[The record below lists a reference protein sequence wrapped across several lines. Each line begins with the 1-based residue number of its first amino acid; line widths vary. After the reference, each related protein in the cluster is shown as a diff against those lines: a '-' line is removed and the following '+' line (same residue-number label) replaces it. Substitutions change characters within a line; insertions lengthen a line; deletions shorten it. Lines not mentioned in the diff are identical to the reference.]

1 MREIEEGTRG
11 VEDGMDLVLTGASWH
26 ACSFIDEFI
35 GMSPSTPSIASCVA
49 STAIAWPHPV
59 KQHPP
64 ALFVLLVCPAIFPGN
79 GATGDWRYPTICP
92 ELHLHLLLQSF
103 KREHP

>member
-11 VEDGMDLVLTGASWH
+11 VEDDMDLVLTGASWH
-26 ACSFIDEFI
+26 ACNFVDEFI
-35 GMSPSTPSIASCVA
+35 GTSPSTPSIASCVA

-59 KQHPP
+59 KQQW
-64 ALFVLLVCPAIFPGN
+64 
-79 GATGDWRYPTICP
+79 GDWRYPTICP
-92 ELHLHLLLQSF
+92 ELHLHLLLESF